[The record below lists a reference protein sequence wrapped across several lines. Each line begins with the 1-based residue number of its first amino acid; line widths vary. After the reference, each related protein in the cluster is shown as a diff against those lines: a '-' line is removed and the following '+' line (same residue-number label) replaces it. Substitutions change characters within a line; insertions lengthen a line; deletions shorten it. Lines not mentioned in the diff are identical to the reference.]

1 MPKISAIIHTR
12 NDAPRLGRLLETLRP
27 CDQVLIIDD
36 TTDDSVEKVAREYG
50 ADLRKCIPGVTAGAY
65 CMDTVHEWVL
75 SVLPNES
82 LSEGL
87 EASLFSWKESEP
99 KREDCFAVT
108 IREEKEG
115 TWSEHPSE
123 VRLANRCCINW
134 IGTLPPNLEGASVLP
149 GHLLRFDH
157 P

>member
-36 TTDDSVEKVAREYG
+36 SPDDSVEKVAHEYG
-50 ADLRKCIPGVTAGAY
+50 ADVRRCIPGVSPGAY
-65 CMDTVHEWVL
+65 SMDSMHEWIL
-75 SVLPNES
+75 CVLPNES

-87 EASLFSWKESEP
+87 EASLFSWKDGDP
-99 KREDCFAVT
+99 KREDTFAV
-108 IREEKEG
+108 IVREEKEG
-115 TWSEHPSE
+115 QWSESPSE
-123 VRLANRCCINW
+123 VRLINRSCVNW
-134 IGTLPPNLEGASVLP
+134 TDRLPPNLEGAFVLP

>member
-1 MPKISAIIHTR
+1 MPKISAIVHTR

-36 TTDDSVEKVAREYG
+36 STDDSVQKVAHEYG
-50 ADLRKCIPGVTAGAY
+50 AALRKCISGVTPGAY
-65 CMDTVHEWVL
+65 AMDAIHEWIL
-75 SVLPNES
+75 CVLPNES

-87 EASLFSWKESEP
+87 EASLFSWKEGEP
-99 KREDCFAVT
+99 KREDLFAMT

-115 TWSEHPSE
+115 QWSELSSE
-123 VRLANRCCINW
+123 VRLINRCCVNW
-134 IGTLPPNLEGASVLP
+134 TGKMPPNLEGAFVLP

>member
-36 TTDDSVEKVAREYG
+36 STDDSVEKVAREYG
-50 ADLRKCIPGVTAGAY
+50 ADLRKFIPGVTPGAY
-65 CMDTVHEWVL
+65 SMDALNEWILCM
-75 SVLPNES
+75 LPNES

-87 EASLFSWKESEP
+87 EASLFSWKEGDP
-99 KREDCFAVT
+99 KRQDVFAMV

-115 TWSEHPSE
+115 QWTEHASE
-123 VRLANRCCINW
+123 VRLINRCCVNW
-134 IGTLPPNLEGASVLP
+134 TGTLPPNLDGAFVLP

>member
-36 TTDDSVEKVAREYG
+36 TDDDSVEKVAHEYG
-50 ADLRKCIPGVTAGAY
+50 AVVRKCIPGVTPGAY
-65 CMDTVHEWVL
+65 SMDAQHEWIL
-75 SVLPNES
+75 CMLPNES

-87 EASLFSWKESEP
+87 EASLFSWKEGEP
-99 KREDCFAVT
+99 KREDYFAMV
-108 IREEKEG
+108 IREEKDG
-115 TWSEHPSE
+115 AWSEHPSE
-123 VRLANRCCINW
+123 VRLVNRCSMNST
-134 IGTLPPNLEGASVLP
+134 GTLPPNLEGALVLP

>member
-36 TTDDSVEKVAREYG
+36 SDDESVEKVAHEHG
-50 ADLRKCIPGVTAGAY
+50 AAVRKCIPGVTPGAY
-65 CMDTVHEWVL
+65 SMDAVHEWIL
-75 SVLPNES
+75 CLLPNES

-87 EASLFSWKESEP
+87 EASLFSWKEGDR
-99 KREDCFAVT
+99 KREDVFSMA
-108 IREEKEG
+108 IREEREG
-115 TWSEHPSE
+115 QWSELPSE
-123 VRLANRCCINW
+123 VRLINRCCVNW
-134 IGTLPPNLEGASVLP
+134 TGKLPPNLEGSFVLP
-149 GHLLRFDH
+149 GHLLRFDQ

>member
-1 MPKISAIIHTR
+1 MPKITAVIHAR

-36 TTDDSVEKVAREYG
+36 STDDSVEKLAHEYG
-50 ADLRKCIPGVTAGAY
+50 ADVRRCIPGVSPGAY
-65 CMDTVHEWVL
+65 AMDAVHEWIFC
-75 SVLPNES
+75 VLPNES

-87 EASLFSWKESEP
+87 EASLFSWKDGDP
-99 KREDCFAVT
+99 KREDTFSVVV
-108 IREEKEG
+108 REEKDG
-115 TWSEHPSE
+115 QWSETPSE
-123 VRLANRCCINW
+123 VRLINRCCINW
-134 IGTLPPNLEGASVLP
+134 TGKLPPNLDGAFVLP

>member
-1 MPKISAIIHTR
+1 MPKISAIVHTR

-36 TTDDSVEKVAREYG
+36 SSDDAVEKVAHEYG
-50 ADLRKCIPGVTAGAY
+50 AAVRKCIPGVTPGAY
-65 CMDTVHEWVL
+65 AMDAIHEWIL
-75 SVLPNES
+75 CVLPNES

-87 EASLFSWKESEP
+87 EASLFSWKDSEP
-99 KREDCFAVT
+99 KREEVFSMTV
-108 IREEKEG
+108 REEKAG
-115 TWSEHPSE
+115 QWLEHPSE
-123 VRLANRCCINW
+123 VRLINRHCVNST
-134 IGTLPPNLEGASVLP
+134 GTLPPNLEGAVVLP

>member
-36 TTDDSVEKVAREYG
+36 TDDDSVEKVAHEYG
-50 ADLRKCIPGVTAGAY
+50 AVVRKCIPGVTPGAY
-65 CMDTVHEWVL
+65 SMDAQHEWIL
-75 SVLPNES
+75 CMLPNES

-87 EASLFSWKESEP
+87 EASLFSWKEGEP
-99 KREDCFAVT
+99 KREDCFAVVV
-108 IREEKEG
+108 REEKEG
-115 TWSEHPSE
+115 AWSEHPSE
-123 VRLANRCCINW
+123 VRLINRSCINST
-134 IGTLPPNLEGASVLP
+134 GTLPPNLEGAFVLP